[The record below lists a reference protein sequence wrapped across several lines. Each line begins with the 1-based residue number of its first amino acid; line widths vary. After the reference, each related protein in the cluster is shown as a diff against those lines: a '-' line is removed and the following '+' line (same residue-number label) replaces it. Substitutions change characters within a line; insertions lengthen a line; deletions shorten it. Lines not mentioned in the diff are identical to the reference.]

1 MREKILNIIA
11 ENFPNGLRY
20 DFITDRKI
28 RRLYK
33 EKFGAEISPNLKI
46 EAILE
51 RHCVKCNG
59 KFYLIT
65 QLHKEKILQ
74 LVNEIISDNVIVFYS
89 KLYDKHQDF
98 FAEMNI
104 FSAEVLRETLQNI
117 SNKYVYNEDFF
128 TKKWFVTPQDLLQ
141 KYFQSRNEISLDDVE
156 KIFPY
161 IPLDVSKKI
170 LSADKNF
177 LFIGQNKYILLDSI
191 QFDED
196 EIKSA
201 REIFVTEIKHNGHA
215 ILDST
220 KFPHT
225 FELNPE
231 LSEANICTAVYEKFL
246 SDEFSKTTNIL
257 THKSEKVNLRQ
268 LIRNFCVEHDEITT
282 DELLNYAVAVGSK
295 KTSATNNTFTAAY
308 QVMVRVSKDLFM
320 RDSLIVFDVDGVDSA
335 LNSFVQDKIIAL
347 RDVNDFSMF
356 PPVKGY
362 SWNLY
367 MLESFLRKYS
377 RRYNF
382 DTAAANNSLMGAIYP
397 KSRTF
402 ENYTDV
408 QASIIVQENIPL
420 DEKSIA
426 EFLISRGI
434 RKTKNKNAL
443 AEILNRAQEILD
455 F

>member
-1 MREKILNIIA
+1 M
-11 ENFPNGLRY
+11 
-20 DFITDRKI
+20 
-28 RRLYK
+28 
-33 EKFGAEISPNLKI
+33 
-46 EAILE
+46 
-51 RHCVKCNG
+51 
-59 KFYLIT
+59 
-65 QLHKEKILQ
+65 
-74 LVNEIISDNVIVFYS
+74 
-89 KLYDKHQDF
+89 
-98 FAEMNI
+98 
-104 FSAEVLRETLQNI
+104 
-117 SNKYVYNEDFF
+117 
-128 TKKWFVTPQDLLQ
+128 
-141 KYFQSRNEISLDDVE
+141 
-156 KIFPY
+156 
-161 IPLDVSKKI
+161 
-170 LSADKNF
+170 
-177 LFIGQNKYILLDSI
+177 
-191 QFDED
+191 
-196 EIKSA
+196 
-201 REIFVTEIKHNGHA
+201 
-215 ILDST
+215 
-220 KFPHT
+220 
-225 FELNPE
+225 
-231 LSEANICTAVYEKFL
+231 
-246 SDEFSKTTNIL
+246 

-308 QVMVRVSKDLFM
+308 QVMVRVSKDLFI